1 MSDNNRNI
9 LLLVVAAILLL
20 AYEQFIVAP
29 VEKRHEAEMQ
39 RAQAVAAAAQKSGLA
54 PNGQPVAVTVTRA
67 QALASVP
74 RVPIATPKL
83 TGSISL
89 VGARFDDLVLCGAGA
104 KPGDPTCYRE
114 TVQKTSPPVALL
126 TPLGAANSY
135 FAVGGWVGAN
145 IAGMPDETT
154 NWTEVSQ
161 GPLTD
166 AHPLELSYTA
176 PSGLVFHREIKVD
189 DQYLFT
195 ITDQVVNQGAVPVEI
210 APYGSVQRRGVPPD
224 LGKVAMEGAI
234 GMFDGVLKEFKYP
247 KWKKDGEDD
256 FTTKGGWLGI
266 TDKYW
271 MAVFVPNQSEALH
284 VQFRVKPVGDVDT
297 YETAYVGAPRTLAP
311 GGSTTEVTHI
321 FAGAKTVPIL
331 EGYSKTLAT
340 PRLDD
345 AIDWGLFSVINKPLF
360 QFLEFLKSQ
369 LGSFALA
376 LMALTVV
383 IRVGFFPLYNASYA
397 MTTKMKKVQ
406 PELKAMQE
414 RLKDDPQAA
423 QKEMLS
429 LYQREKI
436 NPVTGCVPA
445 LLPIP
450 VMIALVNLFNVTIE
464 MRQAPFFGWV
474 TDMSARDPTTIWNL
488 FGLIPW
494 NPATLPLVGG
504 LLDGPLHLGAWP
516 LVYAVTLWISMS
528 LAPPTPGMD
537 PTQQKLMQWMPV
549 LFTFF
554 LANSAVGL
562 VIYWSWS
569 SVFTIIQ
576 QYVLMRRFKV
586 DNPIDDFFARFRP
599 AKAEAG

>member
-1 MSDNNRNI
+1 QP
-9 LLLVVAAILLL
+9 VVTVLS
-20 AYEQFIVAP
+20 
-29 VEKRHEAEMQ
+29 R
-39 RAQAVAAAAQKSGLA
+39 AAALA
-54 PNGQPVAVTVTRA
+54 AGPRVAVQT
-67 QALASVP
+67 P
-74 RVPIATPKL
+74 RL

-89 VGARFDDLVLCGAGA
+89 AGARLDDLVLCGADSRL
-104 KPGDPTCYRE
+104 GDPTCYRQ
-114 TVQKTSPPVALL
+114 TVQKDSPPVELL
-126 TPLGAANSY
+126 TPFGAADAY
-135 FAVGGWVGAN
+135 FAVNGWLGSN
-145 IAGMPDETT
+145 IPGMPNETT
-154 NWTEVSQ
+154 PWTQTSQ

-166 AHPLELSYTA
+166 NHPLELSYTA

-195 ITDQVVNQGAVPVEI
+195 VTDQVTNQGATAVEI

-224 LGKVAMEGAI
+224 LGKISIEGAI
-234 GMFDGVLKEFKYP
+234 GMFDRVLKEFRYP

-256 FTTKGGWLGI
+256 FTTTGGWLGV

-271 MAVFVPNQSEALH
+271 MTVFVPSQSEPLH

-297 YETAYVGAPRTLAP
+297 YETAYVGAPRVLAP
-311 GGSTTEVTHI
+311 GASTTETTHI
-321 FAGAKTVPIL
+321 FAGAKIMQVL
-331 EGYSKTLAT
+331 QGYSKSLAT
-340 PRLDD
+340 PRLED
-345 AIDWGLFSVINKPLF
+345 AIDWGIFSIINKPLF
-360 QFLEFLKSQ
+360 LFLEILKSQ

-376 LMALTVV
+376 LLALTVV
-383 IRVGFFPLYNASYA
+383 IRVVFFPLYNLSYA

-406 PELKAMQE
+406 PQIKEMQE
-414 RLKDDPQAA
+414 RLKDDPQAV
-423 QKEMLS
+423 QKEMLA

-436 NPVTGCVPA
+436 NPVSGCVPA

-464 MRQAPFFGWV
+464 MRHAPFFGWIG
-474 TDMSARDPTTIWNL
+474 DMSAADPTTVWNL

-494 NPATLPLVGG
+494 NPGTLPLVGG
-504 LLDGPLHLGAWP
+504 LLVGDGFLHLGAWP
-516 LVYAVTLWISMS
+516 LIYAFTLWISMS

-549 LFTFF
+549 VFTFF
-554 LANSAVGL
+554 LAHSPAGL

-586 DNPIDDFFARFRP
+586 ENPIDDFFARFGA
-599 AKAEAG
+599 AKASPG